1 MNRRTFMKKLMSY
14 LKNISKDERE
24 NVENFYN
31 EMFDEQGIDF
41 DDEVPSSFGN
51 PRKIAMEILADD
63 IEIEE
68 KKSKNNGKKKR
79 SFWKKLSLVGLG
91 IFSFPLLV
99 PIFVIAIV
107 CFALWVTFSIIGL
120 LISLFTLPFSM
131 VFNITS
137 VFNWGFRVLCFIIL
151 LYAFIWLIKFL
162 YRTLVRDISNNPG
175 KYAKK
180 YVRVKYQPSEDE
192 DYEIYDEDEMDYS
205 NENMDTFFEGIDYID
220 IDLNALN
227 VKFERSD
234 DELVRVKARNVKR
247 TKLYCDKNL
256 NRLKVYNKGLV
267 GKVNKNGIQID
278 DEFIKDS
285 TLTIYIPEDVS
296 ISGEINATNLRIN
309 ELELEKF
316 NLQVNA
322 GNVTLNDME
331 VEYFDV
337 VVNAGN
343 IKGEVEYQEMFKLDV
358 NAGNATLEVEKL
370 YGEIEYEY
378 SVGMGSVRIFE
389 ESFSGFGKHG
399 RKNKNSD
406 INMKIKCEAGKV
418 TIR

>member
-31 EMFDEQGIDF
+31 EMFDEQGIGF

-247 TKLYCDKNL
+247 TKLFCEKKGDK
-256 NRLKVYNKGLV
+256 LKVYNKGLV

>member
-1 MNRRTFMKKLMSY
+1 M
-14 LKNISKDERE
+14 
-24 NVENFYN
+24 
-31 EMFDEQGIDF
+31 
-41 DDEVPSSFGN
+41 
-51 PRKIAMEILADD
+51 
-63 IEIEE
+63 
-68 KKSKNNGKKKR
+68 
-79 SFWKKLSLVGLG
+79 
-91 IFSFPLLV
+91 
-99 PIFVIAIV
+99 
-107 CFALWVTFSIIGL
+107 
-120 LISLFTLPFSM
+120 
-131 VFNITS
+131 
-137 VFNWGFRVLCFIIL
+137 
-151 LYAFIWLIKFL
+151 
-162 YRTLVRDISNNPG
+162 
-175 KYAKK
+175 
-180 YVRVKYQPSEDE
+180 
-192 DYEIYDEDEMDYS
+192 
-205 NENMDTFFEGIDYID
+205 D

-247 TKLYCDKNL
+247 TKLFCEKKGDK
-256 NRLKVYNKGLV
+256 LKIYNKGLV

-418 TIR
+418 TIN

>member
-151 LYAFIWLIKFL
+151 LYAFTWLIKFL

-322 GNVTLNDME
+322 GNVTLNDMG

>member
-63 IEIEE
+63 IEMEE

-247 TKLYCDKNL
+247 TKLFCEKKGDK
-256 NRLKVYNKGLV
+256 LKIYNKGLV

>member
-247 TKLYCDKNL
+247 TKLFCEKKGDK
-256 NRLKVYNKGLV
+256 LKVYNKGLV

-406 INMKIKCEAGKV
+406 VNMKIKCEAGKV

>member
-31 EMFDEQGIDF
+31 EMFDEQGIGF

-151 LYAFIWLIKFL
+151 LYAFTWLIKFL

-180 YVRVKYQPSEDE
+180 YVRVKYQPSED

-247 TKLYCDKNL
+247 TKLFCEKKGDK
-256 NRLKVYNKGLV
+256 LKIYNKGLV

-322 GNVTLNDME
+322 GNVTLNDMG

-406 INMKIKCEAGKV
+406 VNMKIKCEAGKV

>member
-31 EMFDEQGIDF
+31 EMFDEQGIGF

-63 IEIEE
+63 IEMEE

-247 TKLYCDKNL
+247 TKLFCEKKGDK
-256 NRLKVYNKGLV
+256 LKIYNKGLV

-406 INMKIKCEAGKV
+406 VNMKIKCEAGKV

>member
-68 KKSKNNGKKKR
+68 KKSKNNGKKKS

-120 LISLFTLPFSM
+120 LISLFTLPFSI

-151 LYAFIWLIKFL
+151 LYAFTWLIKFL

-247 TKLYCDKNL
+247 TKLFCEKKGDK
-256 NRLKVYNKGLV
+256 LKIYNKGLV

-406 INMKIKCEAGKV
+406 VNMKIKCEAGKV

>member
-247 TKLYCDKNL
+247 TKLFCEKKGDK
-256 NRLKVYNKGLV
+256 LKVYNKGLV

>member
-31 EMFDEQGIDF
+31 EMFDEQGIGF

-247 TKLYCDKNL
+247 TKLFCEKKGDK
-256 NRLKVYNKGLV
+256 LKIYNKGLV

-406 INMKIKCEAGKV
+406 VNMKIKCEAGKV

>member
-120 LISLFTLPFSM
+120 LISLFTLPFSI

-247 TKLYCDKNL
+247 TKLFCEKKGDK
-256 NRLKVYNKGLV
+256 LKIYNKGLV

-406 INMKIKCEAGKV
+406 VNMKIKCEAGKV

>member
-24 NVENFYN
+24 NVENFYH
-31 EMFDEQGIDF
+31 EMFDEQGIGF

-247 TKLYCDKNL
+247 TKLFCEKKGDK
-256 NRLKVYNKGLV
+256 LKIYNKGLV

-406 INMKIKCEAGKV
+406 VNMKIKCEAGKV

>member
-63 IEIEE
+63 IEMEE

-91 IFSFPLLV
+91 IFSFPVLV

-322 GNVTLNDME
+322 GNVTLNDMG

-406 INMKIKCEAGKV
+406 VNMKIKCEAGKV

>member
-247 TKLYCDKNL
+247 TKLFCEKKGDK
-256 NRLKVYNKGLV
+256 LKIYNKGLV

-285 TLTIYIPEDVS
+285 TLVICVPDDIT
-296 ISGEINATNLRIN
+296 ISGEINASNIKMN
-309 ELELEKF
+309 ELELENFK
-316 NLQVNA
+316 LEINA

-406 INMKIKCEAGKV
+406 VNMKIKCEAGKV

>member
-68 KKSKNNGKKKR
+68 KKSKNNGKKKS

-120 LISLFTLPFSM
+120 LISLFTLPFSI

-247 TKLYCDKNL
+247 TKLFCEKKGDK
-256 NRLKVYNKGLV
+256 LKIYNKGLV

>member
-31 EMFDEQGIDF
+31 EMFDEQGIGF

-247 TKLYCDKNL
+247 TKLFCEKKGDK
-256 NRLKVYNKGLV
+256 LKIYNKGLV

>member
-31 EMFDEQGIDF
+31 EMFDEQGIGF

-247 TKLYCDKNL
+247 TKLFCEKNL

-406 INMKIKCEAGKV
+406 VNMKIKCEAGKV

>member
-63 IEIEE
+63 IEMEE

-91 IFSFPLLV
+91 IFSFPVLV

-120 LISLFTLPFSM
+120 LISLFTLPFSI

-267 GKVNKNGIQID
+267 GKVNKNGIKID

-285 TLTIYIPEDVS
+285 TLVICVPDDIT
-296 ISGEINATNLRIN
+296 ISGEINASNIKMN
-309 ELELEKF
+309 ELELENFK
-316 NLQVNA
+316 LEINA

-343 IKGEVEYQEMFKLDV
+343 IKGSLEYDEMFKLSV
-358 NAGNATLEVEKL
+358 HAGNATLDVDKMS
-370 YGEIEYEY
+370 GEIYYDYRVEMGKVKMFGD
-378 SVGMGSVRIFE
+378 SFTGMQSSGGNYHGE
-389 ESFSGFGKHG
+389 EP
-399 RKNKNSD
+399 
-406 INMKIKCEAGKV
+406 NMKIICEVGKV
-418 TIR
+418 TIN

>member
-247 TKLYCDKNL
+247 TKLFCEKKGDK
-256 NRLKVYNKGLV
+256 LKIYNKGLV

-418 TIR
+418 TIN

>member
-68 KKSKNNGKKKR
+68 KKSKNNGKKKS

-91 IFSFPLLV
+91 IFSFPVLV

-322 GNVTLNDME
+322 GNVTLNDMG

-406 INMKIKCEAGKV
+406 VNMKIKCEAGKV

>member
-1 MNRRTFMKKLMSY
+1 MKKFMSY

>member
-63 IEIEE
+63 IEMEE
-68 KKSKNNGKKKR
+68 KKSKNNGKKKS

-91 IFSFPLLV
+91 IFSFPILI
-99 PIFVIAIV
+99 PIFVIAIL
-107 CFALWVTFSIIGL
+107 CFVIWIVFSVVGL
-120 LISLFTLPFSM
+120 IISLLTLPFSII
-131 VFNITS
+131 FRPDLIIT
-137 VFNWGFRVLCFIIL
+137 WGGRLVLFIIL
-151 LYAFIWLIKFL
+151 LYVFGWLIKWL

-247 TKLYCDKNL
+247 TKLFCEKNL

-285 TLTIYIPEDVS
+285 TLVICVPDDIT
-296 ISGEINATNLRIN
+296 ISGEINASNIKMN
-309 ELELEKF
+309 ELELENFK
-316 NLQVNA
+316 LEINA

-343 IKGEVEYQEMFKLDV
+343 IKGSLEYDEMFKLSV
-358 NAGNATLEVEKL
+358 HAGNATLDVDKMS
-370 YGEIEYEY
+370 GEIYYDYRVEMGKVKMFGD
-378 SVGMGSVRIFE
+378 SFTGMQSSGGNYHGE
-389 ESFSGFGKHG
+389 EP
-399 RKNKNSD
+399 
-406 INMKIKCEAGKV
+406 NMKIICEVGKV
-418 TIR
+418 TIN

>member
-31 EMFDEQGIDF
+31 EMFDEQGIGF

-63 IEIEE
+63 IEMEE
-68 KKSKNNGKKKR
+68 KKSKNNGKKKS

-91 IFSFPLLV
+91 IFSFPVLV

-151 LYAFIWLIKFL
+151 LYAFTWLIKFL

-322 GNVTLNDME
+322 GNVTLNDMG

-406 INMKIKCEAGKV
+406 VNMKIKCEAGKV

>member
-68 KKSKNNGKKKR
+68 KKSKNNGKKKS

-120 LISLFTLPFSM
+120 LISLFTLPFSI

-151 LYAFIWLIKFL
+151 LYAFTWLIKFL

-247 TKLYCDKNL
+247 TKLFCEKKGDK
-256 NRLKVYNKGLV
+256 LKIYNKGLV

>member
-247 TKLYCDKNL
+247 TKLFCEKKGDK
-256 NRLKVYNKGLV
+256 LKIYNKGLV